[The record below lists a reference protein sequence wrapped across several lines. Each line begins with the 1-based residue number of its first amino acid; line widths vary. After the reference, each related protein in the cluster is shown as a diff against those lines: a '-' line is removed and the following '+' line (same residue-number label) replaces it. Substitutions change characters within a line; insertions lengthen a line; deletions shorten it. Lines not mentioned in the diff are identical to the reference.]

1 MKNERRFG
9 ETCRLFLTHLQQAKA
24 SPNSRA
30 ATELWKRLFGDAA
43 EDEITEE
50 QLQVWK
56 EAVVAAEAA
65 TEAPAR
71 APVASPAARE
81 QLAAFVRETNLRTNH
96 RSMTTTM
103 MSAAPINNPF
113 ATTPTP
119 APVEDL
125 RVPVRMGD
133 PNSSM
138 VHLAQ

>member
-1 MKNERRFG
+1 M
-9 ETCRLFLTHLQQAKA
+9 
-24 SPNSRA
+24 
-30 ATELWKRLFGDAA
+30 AA
-43 EDEITEE
+43 E
-50 QLQVWK
+50 
-56 EAVVAAEAA
+56 AAA
-65 TEAPAR
+65 TEAP

-81 QLAAFVRETNLRTNH
+81 QLAAFVRETNLRSNNN
-96 RSMTTTM
+96 RSMTTTT

-133 PNSSM
+133 PNSNM